1 MAEEHLRVGVDEQL
15 LSAAESVARMPT
27 SMATALAALSLAQ
40 LKRRQDQLR
49 DRLADQQGRSA
60 PRRSSPLDGHVP
72 AHAAPSSSKRRWPKR
87 RLPASS
93 SPTSPSGQLL
103 PPVPGMVNLT
113 VAAAPSFPTP
123 VAASAPASAP
133 APPSHLLSLSLPL
146 HTAHTASAAPV
157 PPAAKALSQLCNS
170 RHLLNKSKLRF
181 QAHDLRLYR
190 KAKRIW
196 EIDRNR
202 LQIARRAWGRWDA
215 FVRAAH
221 AARDH
226 AMQQN
231 SLVQK
236 FRSRVSHAAFRAWR
250 DVVQQ
255 NAKLKAFMRHH
266 MANAE
271 QKCFD
276 MWRSFIKDIRDER
289 QAMVK
294 RFLYRMQNKAV
305 YNCFHGFIINVKQNA
320 IMRRFVK
327 AMQNRCVVTTFDAW
341 IYLVERNRRVRIW
354 TQGRWYKRWL
364 ALWQR
369 VRDRKAKIVSDF
381 AFRMQHRH
389 LISAFA
395 SIVHFRFLCHQ
406 ARRMQALVRGH
417 LARLADD
424 VVRAQERHVEDQ
436 RQADED
442 RYAAAFVD
450 EGRRIVRTFL
460 VDPDGIKT
468 VARLARKLRSHE
480 RKKRYRGAGGGA
492 TIGPSSGNAQAV
504 FELFA
509 ASEPASASTA
519 AVALGAG
526 SVAATGHVDDELEVD
541 EQKGSPAPRKSA
553 TPIGS
558 GDMAGAT
565 TAAAASVGAATAG
578 GGRGRGRGRGRTGHA
593 VGIVAAAAGE
603 PQADT
608 GAGVG
613 AAATEQA
620 TAGPLIG
627 VNRDTLEALLV
638 SALAIPIPEDV
649 LDHAFA
655 LVMHGTNWRKNA
667 GRIGCHEFCRIV
679 HYVDQHQSFIQR
691 LRRYLFTK
699 RDYAGEQSR
708 SRRAVT
714 AKVEAL
720 VARNAR
726 SLFRH
731 TRPCAQECATC
742 GAAFRFLADLWE
754 HQSTCKAEDETF
766 LEKGA
771 GTIVT
776 KNDLTSTKRFRVE
789 GVSELALPR

>member
-1 MAEEHLRVGVDEQL
+1 MAETP
-15 LSAAESVARMPT
+15 ATSVVV
-27 SMATALAALSLAQ
+27 S
-40 LKRRQDQLR
+40 
-49 DRLADQQGRSA
+49 
-60 PRRSSPLDGHVP
+60 HV
-72 AHAAPSSSKRRWPKR
+72 S
-87 RLPASS
+87 
-93 SPTSPSGQLL
+93 
-103 PPVPGMVNLT
+103 
-113 VAAAPSFPTP
+113 
-123 VAASAPASAP
+123 
-133 APPSHLLSLSLPL
+133 
-146 HTAHTASAAPV
+146 
-157 PPAAKALSQLCNS
+157 
-170 RHLLNKSKLRF
+170 
-181 QAHDLRLYR
+181 AHDLRLYR

-519 AVALGAG
+519 AVAL
-526 SVAATGHVDDELEVD
+526 
-541 EQKGSPAPRKSA
+541 
-553 TPIGS
+553 
-558 GDMAGAT
+558 
-565 TAAAASVGAATAG
+565 
-578 GGRGRGRGRGRTGHA
+578 
-593 VGIVAAAAGE
+593 
-603 PQADT
+603 
-608 GAGVG
+608 
-613 AAATEQA
+613 
-620 TAGPLIG
+620 
-627 VNRDTLEALLV
+627 
-638 SALAIPIPEDV
+638 DV